1 MSIQFK
7 EHTCHMNAI
16 DLQLRLRVTAQRCSL
31 FMLLDKQIGI
41 RVRVWGR
48 IRDRDRDK
56 ARVRNWT
63 LGFGLEIVKGLDR
76 FMLLLARHFLGFLV
90 TIGRNTHSQRG
101 LWTLSRRSYWRQGQ
115 PCVLLSRI
123 VSHTSC

>member
-1 MSIQFK
+1 MGIQFK
-7 EHTCHMNAI
+7 EHTCHMNPI
-16 DLQLRLRVTAQRCSL
+16 DLQLRLRVTAQRCSF
-31 FMLLDKQIGI
+31 FMLLDKHIGVRI
-41 RVRVWGR
+41 RVRGR
-48 IRDRDRDK
+48 IRDRDK

-63 LGFGLEIVKGLDR
+63 LGFGLEVVKGLDL

-90 TIGRNTHSQRG
+90 TMGRNTYTQRG
-101 LWTLSRRSYWRQGQ
+101 LWTLSRRSYWRQGR